1 MRAHLESQIN
11 KLTQRLLIT
20 EERWRDVNHLVMSA
34 AERTS
39 IITGKTERV
48 VLTKFLR
55 SFELGDRDLKIER
68 DLVFVLTSFHSDFY
82 ETFITV
88 VEVYRELGLRGDEEH
103 VGGDL
108 LRHIL
113 KLLVKALIVVANIDG
128 RNANVFYELGVAQ
141 AIGKSTILIS
151 SSVPEMP
158 LDVRNRKIVVWK
170 TSKDLRDTLKTE
182 LARAVLEKKM

>member
-34 AERTS
+34 AERTP

>member
-1 MRAHLESQIN
+1 M
-11 KLTQRLLIT
+11 
-20 EERWRDVNHLVMSA
+20 
-34 AERTS
+34 
-39 IITGKTERV
+39 
-48 VLTKFLR
+48 
-55 SFELGDRDLKIER
+55 
-68 DLVFVLTSFHSDFY
+68 
-82 ETFITV
+82 
-88 VEVYRELGLRGDEEH
+88 
-103 VGGDL
+103 GGDL